1 MEENTEQKNKT
12 SKTTAKQTSK
22 PVLTPINN
30 GNASSASNTGQP
42 QYKLNQNQI
51 EMVKKNISKVDW
63 VMPFM
68 SESQKEKIKNNIPAI
83 EASLDQFDSKTSAEI
98 RSIIN
103 KYFKN

>member
-1 MEENTEQKNKT
+1 MKLL
-12 SKTTAKQTSK
+12 KTTAKKATR
-22 PVLTPINN
+22 PILTPTIDKIT
-30 GNASSASNTGQP
+30 SSASNTGQL

-68 SESQKEKIKNNIPAI
+68 SKSQKEKIKNNIPAI
-83 EASLDQFDSKTSAEI
+83 EASLEQFDSKTAAEI
-98 RSIIN
+98 RSKIN